1 MSTGTICLL
10 ISAGI
15 MIIVTIYLDI
25 VGEQVAEIKEIAEEQ
40 GWADPAKVQELGER
54 PRSRAA
60 YRRHGQGAES
70 VSISGASAKNILIEI
85 PPLPFLSCFQYS
97 RTETQKILL
106 FCTDNAPSCGK
117 NRQKRDGFLR
127 RAKGVRFFT

>member
-40 GWADPAKVQELGER
+40 GWADPTKVQELGER
-54 PRSRAA
+54 PRNRAA
-60 YRRHGQGAES
+60 HRRHRPAPAAMDAEYFAMPD
-70 VSISGASAKNILIEI
+70 GE
-85 PPLPFLSCFQYS
+85 
-97 RTETQKILL
+97 KI
-106 FCTDNAPSCGK
+106 
-117 NRQKRDGFLR
+117 R
-127 RAKGVRFFT
+127 RRR

>member
-40 GWADPAKVQELGER
+40 GWSDMDKVRKLDGKRYEPAPAVMDAQYFTMPDGER
-54 PRSRAA
+54 V
-60 YRRHGQGAES
+60 RR
-70 VSISGASAKNILIEI
+70 
-85 PPLPFLSCFQYS
+85 
-97 RTETQKILL
+97 R
-106 FCTDNAPSCGK
+106 
-117 NRQKRDGFLR
+117 
-127 RAKGVRFFT
+127 